1 LTGGIS
7 YKRCHPASGVLGWRI
22 HFRWR
27 KSINLFVAT
36 MNILEILSPN
46 AVKVPLD
53 ATDKKS
59 AIEELVDLLHSTGAI
74 SNASLLKKVV
84 WEREMQ
90 RSTGIGEGLAIPHGK
105 ASCSENLAIAI
116 GLPAEPMDYDAVDGK
131 PVRMLVLLASPPDK
145 TADHIQAL
153 GKISRIMGNAEFRQR
168 AYAATS
174 AEELF
179 EMLRETQAQATG

>member
-1 LTGGIS
+1 
-7 YKRCHPASGVLGWRI
+7 
-22 HFRWR
+22 
-27 KSINLFVAT
+27 
-36 MNILEILSPN
+36 MNILDILSPN

-53 ATDKKS
+53 STDKKS
-59 AIEELVDLLHSTGAI
+59 AIEELVDLLHATGAV
-74 SNASLLKKVV
+74 NNPTLLKKVV
-84 WEREMQ
+84 WERETQ

-116 GLPAEPMDYDAVDGK
+116 GLPAAPMEYDAVDGK

-153 GKISRIMGNAEFRQR
+153 GKISRIMGNAEFRNE
-168 AYAATS
+168 AYAARS

-179 EMLRETQAQATG
+179 EMLRATQTQAAG